1 METATDIHEL
11 QSVGT
16 IALEPASISV
26 APLSAVRQRV
36 NDFYE
41 LTKPRMN
48 FLVVITT
55 MVGYYMASEQGRGW
69 SDWTRLIPTIF
80 GTALTAAGASVF
92 NQFIERRLDVRMK
105 RTQNRPLPAGRVRPV
120 DALLFATLISVV
132 GVGTLAV
139 FVNALTASLG
149 ALTLLLYV
157 LVYTP
162 AKRYTSLCTII
173 GAVPGAIP
181 PVMGFTAVHNTI
193 GTEAMAL
200 FAILFFWQMPHFLAI
215 AILYRDDYARGGFQM
230 LPVVD
235 KQMSMTARQIVL
247 YSITMIPVSLLP
259 ALLNM
264 TGSIYPFAALLMGIT
279 FCGFGF
285 VVARSKSRADARQ
298 LFLASIIYLPAV
310 LTALMVDKL

>member
-1 METATDIHEL
+1 METATDIQEL

-16 IALEPASISV
+16 LALEPVPIAGSTR
-26 APLSAVRQRV
+26 LSASTRQRI

-55 MVGYYMASEQGRGW
+55 MVGYYMAARGW
-69 SDWTRLIPTIF
+69 SDWTRLIATLF

-92 NQFIERRLDVRMK
+92 NQYVERRLDVRMK
-105 RTQNRPLPAGRVRPV
+105 RTQNRPLPAGRVRPI
-120 DALLFATLISVV
+120 DALLYGMLISIV
-132 GVGTLAV
+132 GVGTLAL

-157 LVYTP
+157 FVYTP
-162 AKRYTSLCTII
+162 AKRYTSLCTIV

-181 PVMGFTAVHNTI
+181 PMMGFTAVHNSI
-193 GTEAMAL
+193 GPEAMAL

-215 AILYRDDYARGGFQM
+215 AILYRDDYARGGFMM

-235 KQMSMTARQIVL
+235 EKMNMTARQIIL
-247 YSITMIPVSLLP
+247 YSITMVPVSLLP

-264 TGSIYPFAALLMGIT
+264 TGSLYPFAALVMGIA
-279 FCGFGF
+279 FCGFGL
-285 VVARSKSRADARQ
+285 VLARSKSRADARQ
-298 LFLASIIYLPAV
+298 LFLASIVYLPAL

>member
-55 MVGYYMASEQGRGW
+55 MVGYYMASEQGRGG

-105 RTQNRPLPAGRVRPV
+105 RTQNR
-120 DALLFATLISVV
+120 
-132 GVGTLAV
+132 
-139 FVNALTASLG
+139 
-149 ALTLLLYV
+149 
-157 LVYTP
+157 
-162 AKRYTSLCTII
+162 
-173 GAVPGAIP
+173 
-181 PVMGFTAVHNTI
+181 
-193 GTEAMAL
+193 
-200 FAILFFWQMPHFLAI
+200 
-215 AILYRDDYARGGFQM
+215 
-230 LPVVD
+230 
-235 KQMSMTARQIVL
+235 
-247 YSITMIPVSLLP
+247 
-259 ALLNM
+259 
-264 TGSIYPFAALLMGIT
+264 
-279 FCGFGF
+279 
-285 VVARSKSRADARQ
+285 
-298 LFLASIIYLPAV
+298 
-310 LTALMVDKL
+310 

>member
-1 METATDIHEL
+1 METATDIHEF
-11 QSVGT
+11 QTVGT
-16 IALEPASISV
+16 IALEPASVTSA
-26 APLSAVRQRV
+26 APMSAVRQRV
-36 NDFYE
+36 VDFYE

-55 MVGYYMASEQGRGW
+55 MVGYYMAARGW
-69 SDWTRLIPTIF
+69 SDWTRLIATLF

-92 NQFIERRLDVRMK
+92 NQYVERRLDLRMN
-105 RTQNRPLPAGRVRPV
+105 RTRNRPLPAGRIRPV
-120 DALLFATLISVV
+120 DALLFAIFLSVV
-132 GVGTLAV
+132 GVGTLAI

-193 GTEAMAL
+193 GAEAIAL

-215 AILYRDDYARGGFQM
+215 AILYRDDYARGGFMM

-235 KQMSMTARQIVL
+235 KHMNMTARQIIL

-259 ALLNM
+259 TLLNM
-264 TGSIYPFAALLMGIT
+264 TGSMYPLAALVMGIA
-279 FCGFGF
+279 FCGFGL
-285 VVARSKSRADARQ
+285 VLARSKSRADARQ
-298 LFLASIIYLPAV
+298 LFLASIIYLPAL

>member
-1 METATDIHEL
+1 METATYIQEL

-16 IALEPASISV
+16 LALEPASIASA
-26 APLSAVRQRV
+26 APVSAARQRAI
-36 NDFYE
+36 DFYE

-55 MVGYYMASEQGRGW
+55 MVGYYMAARGW
-69 SDWTRLIPTIF
+69 SDWTRLIATLF

-92 NQFIERRLDVRMK
+92 NQYVERRLDVRMK
-105 RTQNRPLPAGRVRPV
+105 RTENRPLPAGRVRPV
-120 DALLFATLISVV
+120 DALLFGVFISIVGVATLA
-132 GVGTLAV
+132 L
-139 FVNALTASLG
+139 FVNALTATLG

-181 PVMGFTAVHNTI
+181 SVMGFTAVQNTI
-193 GTEAMAL
+193 GAEAMSL

-215 AILYRDDYARGGFQM
+215 AILYRDDYERGGFMM

-235 KQMSMTARQIVL
+235 KQMNMTARQIIL

-259 ALLNM
+259 TLLHM
-264 TGSIYPFAALLMGIT
+264 TGSMYPFAALVMGIA
-279 FCGFGF
+279 FCGFGL
-285 VVARSKSRADARQ
+285 VLAKSKSRADARQ
-298 LFLASIIYLPAV
+298 LFLASIIYLPAL